1 MKKNLK
7 SYSKDKLISKYNLT
21 EYYNMNKSEVKKIPK
36 IELMEDIAGAGLADE
51 DEYYT
56 GGLITKKNYVN
67 EVKVIDNRKKKK

>member
-36 IELMEDIAGAGLADE
+36 IELMEDIAGAG
-51 DEYYT
+51 
-56 GGLITKKNYVN
+56 
-67 EVKVIDNRKKKK
+67 